1 MSSQIGHEIETFSEY
16 IARMHVTA
24 KSLLAVYQTQGH
36 RMYDGEP
43 VTQLEHAWQCGFL
56 AEKSGAHQA
65 LLLASWLHDVGH
77 LWVNAEGSP
86 TLRGEND
93 AHEAVA
99 ARLLMPLFGPAVAEP
114 VRLHVAAK
122 RYLVSTRPTYGN
134 KLSSDSVRSLALQ
147 GGPMSEEECAKFEL
161 EPYFLDALKLR
172 VWDDLA
178 KNSSWLEV
186 SREEAI
192 EQLRT
197 LMDSVSN
204 RPQSQRDE
212 K

>member
-1 MSSQIGHEIETFSEY
+1 
-16 IARMHVTA
+16 
-24 KSLLAVYQTQGH
+24 
-36 RMYDGEP
+36 MYDGEP

-56 AEKSGAHQA
+56 AEKSGAHAA
-65 LLLASWLHDVGH
+65 LQLASWLHDVGH

-99 ARLLMPLFGPAVAEP
+99 ARLLMPLFGPAVSEP

-122 RYLVSTRPTYGN
+122 RYMVTTRPTYAK

-147 GGPMSEEECAKFEL
+147 GGLMSEEECAQFEL
-161 EPYFLDALKLR
+161 EPYSSDALKLR

-178 KNSSWLEV
+178 KKASWFEV
-186 SREEAI
+186 SRHEAF
-192 EQLRT
+192 EQLNA
-197 LMDSVSN
+197 LMEAVVSLN
-204 RPQSQRDE
+204 HSLVERRA
-212 K
+212 